1 MSIVSA
7 RSDKSRGNE
16 TKKGCFVRRPLP
28 LGENREE
35 KVERREEER
44 ENEEGKVEV
53 MKKMEMSVEGT
64 KRAALPHTHSIGR
77 SGKKETG

>member
-1 MSIVSA
+1 M
-7 RSDKSRGNE
+7 E
-16 TKKGCFVRRPLP
+16 P
-28 LGENREE
+28 LGENSEE

-64 KRAALPHTHSIGR
+64 KRAARPTPIA
-77 SGKKETG
+77 

>member
-1 MSIVSA
+1 M
-7 RSDKSRGNE
+7 E
-16 TKKGCFVRRPLP
+16 P

-53 MKKMEMSVEGT
+53 MKKMEMSVEGM
-64 KRAALPHTHSIGR
+64 KSAVPPHTHSIGR
-77 SGKKETG
+77 FGKKETDYL